1 MDARLFDP
9 RPAPPP
15 LAALAASPWRRQWAT
30 ARMLWR
36 ARKNL
41 LHLFHPEVQEVG
53 HAALDFAGERL
64 ITLADA
70 GMGRQVLG
78 DRYER
83 YIKAPLYHSILGE
96 VLGPTASLL
105 IEGDASRQRRRLLA
119 PAFNAR
125 AMARAEAVVERHVT
139 ALLDRWAAG
148 DGTVDLT
155 RDIPRFALALAM
167 DAFFSSEPGAA
178 AARLAATIEA
188 LLHEAGTPAFADL
201 ANLPAWVPRK
211 GRRRL
216 RALVAEL
223 DAALFPLIDARRE
236 RPGPGDLLDVLI
248 GARDAET
255 GAALSRQ
262 DVRDEVMTLFLAG
275 HETTALSLIWGLDRL
290 AREPQ
295 AAQALRDAARA
306 IPPTVAASRALPLCS
321 QTYDEI
327 LRLYPPAFALA
338 RQAVARDQVG
348 PYAIQPG
355 DRLQIAVFMIHRS
368 PRHWTAPG
376 AFDPSRFAGK
386 APEAFMP
393 FGAGPRLCI
402 GLAFARLEAQHLMAR
417 ALVRFDLKPVGPPPQ
432 PLGRIT
438 LRTDGPVR
446 LRVGLAPG

>member
-1 MDARLFDP
+1 MGARLFDP
-9 RPAPPP
+9 HPAPPP
-15 LAALAASPWRRQWAT
+15 LTLLAADPLRRQIET

-36 ARKNL
+36 ARTNL
-41 LHLFHPEVQEVG
+41 LHLFHPEVQDVG
-53 HAALDFAGERL
+53 HAAFDFAGERL

-70 GMGRQVLG
+70 AMARQVLG
-78 DRYER
+78 DRHER
-83 YIKAPLYHSILGE
+83 YVKAPLYHSILGD

-125 AMARAEAVVERHVT
+125 AMARAEGVVERHVDM
-139 ALLDRWAAG
+139 LLARWAAG

-167 DAFFSSEPGAA
+167 DAFFSAEPGAGA
-178 AARLAATIEA
+178 DRLAATIEA

-201 ANLPAWVPRK
+201 ANFPAWVPRK

-216 RALVAEL
+216 RALVTDL
-223 DAALFPLIDARRE
+223 NAALFPLIDARRD

-248 GARDAET
+248 GARDADT

-290 AREPQ
+290 AREP
-295 AAQALRDAARA
+295 AAAAALRKAARTV
-306 IPPTVAASRALPLCS
+306 PPTAAASRALPLCS
-321 QTYDEI
+321 RTYDEI

-348 PYAIQPG
+348 PYAIRPG

-368 PRHWTAPG
+368 TRHWTDPE
-376 AFDPSRFAGK
+376 AFDPERFSGK
-386 APEAFMP
+386 GPEAFMP

-402 GLAFARLEAQHLMAR
+402 GLAFARLEAQHLLAR
-417 ALVRFDLKPVGPPPQ
+417 ALARFTITPVGPPPE

-438 LRTDGPVR
+438 LRTRGPVR
-446 LRVGLAPG
+446 LGIADARA